1 MRLKASLV
9 ITIAIVTAVLL
20 SSGNMFATAQSTIND
35 AVRGGC
41 STGFTLSSGWTTIGW
56 DIEDYKSTAGMHSNS
71 SNNSRLV
78 APHTGVYLMTTFG
91 LLTDG
96 GSFGTRAF
104 RFELNGTTELAENS
118 FIATAINIGVQSLSV
133 VTKLNAGDY
142 VEVGFFQDSGSEQT
156 FDCTN
161 ATVKPHATL
170 TYLTAG

>member
-1 MRLKASLV
+1 MRLQASLV

-35 AVRGGC
+35 AVRVGC
-41 STGFTLSSGWTTIGW
+41 SAGFTLSSGWTTIGW

-133 VTKLNAGDY
+133 VTKLNAGD
-142 VEVGFFQDSGSEQT
+142 
-156 FDCTN
+156 
-161 ATVKPHATL
+161 
-170 TYLTAG
+170 